1 MRETAFVFLRR
12 ASAKP
17 CLLVRMF
24 GEVVNFGDCVS
35 SGTILFAMRECR
47 CRGFGGD
54 LMAGM
59 LLGKKPTVL
68 RFKGENLRRGGV
80 KV

>member
-17 CLLVRMF
+17 CLWVRMF
-24 GEVVNFGDCVS
+24 GEVVDFGDCVS

-54 LMAGM
+54 LVAGAFRE
-59 LLGKKPTVL
+59 KPTVL
-68 RFKGENLRRGGV
+68 RFKGEDLRRGGV
-80 KV
+80 KA